1 MKFAIHT
8 LGCKVNQ
15 YEAEQI
21 IKELKIKGGELV
33 DFKPG
38 ADLYIINTCY
48 VTAGSEKKSRQ
59 LLNKAKRYGKDNGLT
74 VFTGCYAKK
83 FSKNFED
90 KLKADLIV
98 FQENK
103 DELAEIIGKNLDLT
117 NTENMNFALQAKHTR
132 ALLKI
137 QDGCSSFCTYCA
149 VPLARGLPV
158 SKPSSQVIEE
168 ARQLIDNGVKEIV
181 ITGINLGLYGPDLKE
196 KINLKSLLENIVD
209 IPGAFRIR
217 LSSIEP
223 FYIDK
228 TFIKWL
234 SFQDKICRHLHIPL
248 QSGSNRILKEMKRP
262 YKAREFVENINFAL
276 ESIPGLAISTDIM
289 VGFPGESEKEFIE
302 TLNLIKRVHFRKLHI
317 FRYSPRPGTKA
328 FKLEDSVAP
337 DEKKRRSDILLKINM
352 DIEESFIDSV
362 VGGVEE
368 VLVEK
373 ENKNGFMAGWSDNYI
388 RFKFKT
394 RKCMMSSLLKIKAV
408 EREGLNII
416 GQLVND

>member
-1 MKFAIHT
+1 M
-8 LGCKVNQ
+8 
-15 YEAEQI
+15 
-21 IKELKIKGGELV
+21 
-33 DFKPG
+33 
-38 ADLYIINTCY
+38 
-48 VTAGSEKKSRQ
+48 
-59 LLNKAKRYGKDNGLT
+59 
-74 VFTGCYAKK
+74 
-83 FSKNFED
+83 
-90 KLKADLIV
+90 KADLIV